1 VPPGDPQD
9 KAEDWAHA
17 AVHYRLKAY
26 PFDLRDQFEF
36 VSALTLC
43 GKRAL
48 VDADAEEIQALSGLA
63 SEGRP
68 DEINALRE
76 QTLPVLR
83 SKVAK

>member
-26 PFDLRDQFEF
+26 PFDLPDQFEF

-48 VDADAEEIQALSGLA
+48 VDAGAEEVQALSGLTNA
-63 SEGRP
+63 SK
-68 DEINALRE
+68 
-76 QTLPVLR
+76 T
-83 SKVAK
+83 